1 MKRWQVIVG
10 CILAAVAIVVVT
22 CTLSPREPVYQG
34 KTLSQWLIE
43 AGSGSWPRQSLI
55 PADEAIRQIGTNG
68 FPMIATLLR
77 SHDSALKCKLMAL
90 YYKQSFIRIKI
101 TTQYDRHLRA
111 FAACEALGSEA
122 KALVPEVAR
131 ALSHMDPYF
140 RPNFE
145 NWLQS
150 LGSDADAAVPALI
163 TILADKKNPTRQ
175 TVALTLGRISG
186 QSKREVI
193 PVLAA
198 CCQDTNAMV
207 RFWAAEALKEL
218 GEPQQTSAAKTP

>member
-43 AGSGSWPRQSLI
+43 AGSGSWPRQSLV

-101 TTQYDRHLRA
+101 TTQYDRHLYA

-122 KALVPEVAR
+122 KALVPEVAK

-140 RPNFE
+140 RPSFE
-145 NWLQS
+145 NWLQR

-175 TVALTLGRISG
+175 TVAQTLGKISM
-186 QSKREVI
+186 QRRREVV
-193 PVLAA
+193 PVLTA
-198 CCQDTNAMV
+198 CSQDTNAMV